1 MKSFLYVFLGG
12 GIGSLIRFLISRFIT
27 VSKNNFPWPTLLAN
41 FTGCLLIGILFG
53 WVLKNNSE
61 RSDLY
66 LFLAMGF
73 CGGLTTFSTFS
84 LEGLTFL
91 KSGDYTSFI
100 SYTLCSVLGGI
111 AFVGLGY
118 YLFRLGNT

>member
-41 FTGCLLIGILFG
+41 FTGCFLIGILFG